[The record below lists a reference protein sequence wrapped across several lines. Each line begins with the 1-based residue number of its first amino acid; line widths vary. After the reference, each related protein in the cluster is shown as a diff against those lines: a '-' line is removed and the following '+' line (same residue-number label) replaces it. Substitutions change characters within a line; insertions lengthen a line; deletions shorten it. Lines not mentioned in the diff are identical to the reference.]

1 MRLLNLRILTI
12 IRLVLETDQYQPV
25 KIEDKISPNKRI
37 QTDLAYG
44 QTVDAERNVSFIE
57 IDKAQDVFN
66 FQKNEVS

>member
-1 MRLLNLRILTI
+1 MHRAASWITCCGRLWAHTNRFEQEN
-12 IRLVLETDQYQPV
+12 ETY
-25 KIEDKISPNKRI
+25 KRI